1 MAPETELDARITKR
15 PGKENAPAGSFY
27 RKKPY
32 KERWEGRGLTPEQET
47 MFEQFY
53 RENLHTLIVHA
64 YCFTADWQQA
74 KDVVQDAFA
83 KTMEPKKTKEFFASK
98 NQIGWMKN
106 MVKNTAR
113 NAVRSRNRQLK
124 WLISYEEYASLSTT
138 DDYSSDHDLMERCK
152 SLLTEDELYLLKC
165 LALDKRSYIDVADE
179 LGISMW
185 ACYKRAKKIKDK
197 LRKGLEDEK

>member
-83 KTMEPKKTKEFFASK
+83 KTMEPKKTKEFLP
-98 NQIGWMKN
+98 
-106 MVKNTAR
+106 AR
-113 NAVRSRNRQLK
+113 TK
-124 WLISYEEYASLSTT
+124 
-138 DDYSSDHDLMERCK
+138 SD
-152 SLLTEDELYLLKC
+152 
-165 LALDKRSYIDVADE
+165 
-179 LGISMW
+179 G
-185 ACYKRAKKIKDK
+185 
-197 LRKGLEDEK
+197 